1 MTDRRY
7 LPNADPGFIDALYRR
22 FLTDPLSVDPSL
34 WGFFAEHADGSVIPV
49 RGLDELGGSVSSGI
63 DAGFQRLRE
72 AYRRYGHL
80 AAPTD
85 PLGLAPLPGHPDLDL
100 GAHGLSA
107 DDLAETVD
115 GPDGSESLGSA
126 IERLKETWC
135 GPLSL
140 DLVAVD
146 DPAARD
152 WLISAM
158 ESGEGAVSTV
168 AERREILDAL
178 LVADGQERFMNV
190 KFPSNKRFGMEGSES
205 QLPLFR
211 ALLSEA
217 VRQGIDR
224 IVMAPGHRGRLNV
237 ITNVAG
243 KPLVEALSEV
253 MGTPALP
260 QGTELPSDVPYHLGT
275 EQRLVIDGAPLS
287 LRMLSHPSHVELVWP
302 VAQGVA
308 RAERD
313 RAERDRAE
321 WDRTGR
327 DRVGEAVVRRLLPLM
342 VHTDGAFSGQ
352 GVVYETLQLAR
363 LPAYDIGGSVH
374 VVVNNQLAFT
384 TKVEDGR
391 STHGATDIARAF
403 GIPVLR
409 VNGDAPEAAVR
420 AARLAVRYRQ
430 RFGRDIIIDFVC
442 YRRRGHNEL
451 DEPTFTQ
458 PEMYDRISG
467 TVPVPDAYASR
478 LIDEGIV
485 TAAEA
490 DALRDRE
497 RARLDAA
504 YEAATGFRRNAAAW
518 PGGAWATLVPPLGP
532 PDDPVTG
539 VDMGRLARIAEAVSQ
554 VPEGFSLHPK
564 IARQWAARLETVEK
578 GVGLVWATAEALAFG
593 SLLEHGY
600 RVRLTG
606 EDTARGTFSQRH
618 GVVSDQRTGAAH
630 LTFAPLTLD
639 PAAML
644 LRDSPLIEE
653 ATIAFEY
660 GYATADPDTL
670 VCWEAQFGDF
680 ANGAQAL
687 IDQFIVAGAHKW
699 QTPSGLV
706 LLLPHGLEGGGPE
719 HSSARPERF
728 LQLAAD
734 HAISVASPSTPA
746 NYFHL
751 LRRQMLRRSRRPLIM
766 MTPKSMLRHPR
777 AVSPLAAMTEGTAFH
792 PIVVHGPED
801 AGGPVR
807 RVILCTGKL
816 AHELADARAGA
827 IAGDVAIVS
836 IEELYPFPTDAL
848 SDALAAFE
856 GAELVWAQEEHE
868 NMGAWRH
875 VSRLLPERVRY
886 LGRPESPS
894 PATGVGAWHRR
905 EQAALI
911 EAALGA

>member
-1 MTDRRY
+1 MTDRRQ
-7 LPNADPGFIDALYRR
+7 LPNAEPGFLDALYQR

-34 WGFFAEHADGSVIPV
+34 WSLFADHAEGKSGAAAVSVEAL
-49 RGLDELGGSVSSGI
+49 RGPANPSI
-63 DAGFQRLRE
+63 DAGFRSLQE

-80 AAPTD
+80 AAKLD
-85 PLGLAPLPGHPDLDL
+85 PLGLSAPPGHADLSL
-100 GAHGLSA
+100 QAHGLSSA
-107 DDLAETVD
+107 DLEQLVD
-115 GPDGSESLGSA
+115 GPAGRETLRSA
-126 IERLKETWC
+126 IDRLQDHWC
-135 GPLSL
+135 GSL
-140 DLVAVD
+140 AVDLIAVD
-146 DPAARD
+146 DPAARN
-152 WLISAM
+152 WLVSAV
-158 ESGEGAVSTV
+158 ESGEGAVTTA
-168 AERREILDAL
+168 AERRDILDAL
-178 LVADGQERFMNV
+178 MVADGQERFMNV

-211 ALLSEA
+211 SLMAEA
-217 VRQGIDR
+217 VSLGVERV
-224 IVMAPGHRGRLNV
+224 VMAPGHRGRLNV

-260 QGTELPSDVPYHLGT
+260 EGVNLPSDVPYHLGT
-275 EQRLVIDGAPLS
+275 EQRLVVDGKPLS
-287 LRMLSHPSHVELVWP
+287 FRMLSHPSHVELVWP

-308 RAERD
+308 RSELDRLER
-313 RAERDRAE
+313 
-321 WDRTGR
+321 
-327 DRVGEAVVRRLLPLM
+327 EAAKTLLPLM

-384 TKVEDGR
+384 TRVEDGR

-409 VNGDAPEAAVR
+409 VNGDDPEAAVR

-430 RFGRDIIIDFVC
+430 HFGRDIIIDFVC

-458 PEMYDRISG
+458 PEMYRRVAE
-467 TVPVPDAYASR
+467 TAPVPDAYAAR
-478 LIDEGIV
+478 LEAEGVVSVGEI
-485 TAAEA
+485 
-490 DALRDRE
+490 DALRHRE
-497 RARLDAA
+497 RARLDEA
-504 YEAATGFRRNAAAW
+504 YEAAAGFRRNTVAW
-518 PGGAWATLVPPLGP
+518 PTGGSGGLKPPLGSFDHP
-532 PDDPVTG
+532 STG
-539 VDMGRLARIAEAVSQ
+539 ADADHLNRIAQAISL
-554 VPEGFSLHPK
+554 VPDGFALHPK
-564 IARQWAARLETVEK
+564 IARQWMARLETVFGGK
-578 GVGLVWATAEALAFG
+578 GVVWATAEALAFG
-593 SLLEHGY
+593 SLLEDGY
-600 RVRLTG
+600 RIRLTG

-618 GVVSDQRTGAAH
+618 GVVVDQETGEAHITFSPLLKNASD
-630 LTFAPLTLD
+630 
-639 PAAML
+639 MV
-644 LRDSPLIEE
+644 LRDSPLTEE

-728 LQLAAD
+728 LQLAAEN
-734 HAISVASPSTPA
+734 AITVASPSTPA

-751 LRRQMLRRSRRPLIM
+751 LRRQMLRQSRRPLIV

-777 AVSPLAAMTEGTAFH
+777 AVSPVADMATGTAFQ
-792 PIVVHGPED
+792 PVVLH
-801 AGGPVR
+801 AGDEGVGHTR
-807 RVILCTGKL
+807 RVVLCTGKV
-816 AHELADARAGA
+816 AHELAEKRERDDIR
-827 IAGDVAIVS
+827 DVAIVS
-836 IEELYPFPTDAL
+836 LEELYPFPADAVTERL
-848 SDALAAFE
+848 TSFP
-856 GAELVWAQEEHE
+856 GAEIVWVQEEHE
-868 NMGAWRH
+868 NMGAWRY
-875 VSRLLPERVRY
+875 LAPYLPGETRY
-886 LGRPESPS
+886 IGRPASPS

-905 EQAALI
+905 TQAELI
-911 EAALGA
+911 DRAFAG